1 MCKEQLNTCF
11 ENEKAL
17 RQKACKALFACIFC
31 IKFHEFYILSCS
43 LSQHIFP
50 QTEISII
57 QDAVYGSCAT
67 IFPYCISPRTFLL
80 SNFLSVCD
88 FDFCCKSCIFK
99 LQAANF
105 CDICKKDTWLL
116 DFGAGFWNV
125 KYNSVAKTYLEIS
138 RYLNFTQTELIL
150 HVIHFSWKRIKEDW
164 IGGAAFAYM
173 LFNYVLAIWRRR
185 PSVLPL
191 PSITNAYASMLDD
204 SLHPYIANS
213 DHWQDARKRRSM
225 PYREETRS
233 LHIITVLFQVHIQK
247 GKIDTIFKLFSG
259 ILVK

>member
-1 MCKEQLNTCF
+1 MCKEQLNTCS

-17 RQKACKALFACIFC
+17 RQKACKALFACIFL
-31 IKFHEFYILSCS
+31 IKFHEFYILLCS

-125 KYNSVAKTYLEIS
+125 KYNWVAKTYLEIS

-150 HVIHFSWKRIKEDW
+150 HVIHFSWNRIKEDW

-185 PSVLPL
+185 PSVLPVNNERL
-191 PSITNAYASMLDD
+191 RLNAGWFLTSVHRQRWPLTRCKETQKYAVSRGNAL
-204 SLHPYIANS
+204 STCFLYYYCAISGAHP
-213 DHWQDARKRRSM
+213 
-225 PYREETRS
+225 
-233 LHIITVLFQVHIQK
+233 K
-247 GKIDTIFKLFSG
+247 GENRYNI
-259 ILVK
+259 